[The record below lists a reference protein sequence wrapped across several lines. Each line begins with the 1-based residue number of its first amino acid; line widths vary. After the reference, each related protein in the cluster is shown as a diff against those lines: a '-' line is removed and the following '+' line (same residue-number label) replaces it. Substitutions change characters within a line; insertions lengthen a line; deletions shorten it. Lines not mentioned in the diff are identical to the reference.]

1 MIHFACLATN
11 KYRTLGVRLRDGLRT
26 HFRGDFH
33 FHVFSDVLSDQVHAD
48 TSFYYRSH
56 ANWVA
61 AVNDKFP
68 CVASLSLNPEDQ
80 VIFLDADTR
89 VYRDISA
96 DDFTGELV
104 AWQHFGD
111 QTWMRHQK
119 GFDRFAKSAC
129 FVPFDTPHPQMW
141 FMGAI
146 WGGRFGRVKRMLR
159 ELTAA
164 QVANRRIGHEPGVN
178 DESYLN
184 HYFHYNPPTRVCP
197 WPQGYPFIVSDKGG
211 AECLRT

>member
-11 KYRTLGVRLRDGLRT
+11 KYHDLGIRLRNGLAT
-26 HFRGDFH
+26 HFRGDHRFH
-33 FHVFSDVLSDQVHAD
+33 MFTDRVESLVDGSYH
-48 TSFYYRSH
+48 RSH
-56 ANWVA
+56 PNWVA
-61 AVNDKFP
+61 AVNDKFL
-68 CVASLSLNPEDQ
+68 CVASLPLHPDDF
-80 VIFLDADTR
+80 VVFLDADTR
-89 VYRDISA
+89 VYRDISEA
-96 DDFTGELV
+96 DFSGELV

-119 GFDRFAKSAC
+119 GYDRNPRSSC
-129 FVPFDTPHPQMW
+129 YVPLDTPHPQTW

-159 ELTAA
+159 DLVTAQA
-164 QVANRRIGHEPGVN
+164 KNRLLGHEPGVN

-184 HYFHYNPPTRVCP
+184 WYFHYNPPTRVCR
-197 WPQGYPFIVSDKGG
+197 WPEGYPFIVSDKGG